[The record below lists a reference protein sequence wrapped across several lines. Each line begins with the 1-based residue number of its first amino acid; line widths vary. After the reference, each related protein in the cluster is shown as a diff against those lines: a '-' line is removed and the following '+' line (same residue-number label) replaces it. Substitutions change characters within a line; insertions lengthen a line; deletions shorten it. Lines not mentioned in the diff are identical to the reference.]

1 MQRKLLKTSLFGFS
15 KTEVCD
21 YIARVND
28 EFNGKIDL
36 LTAEHT
42 KEKNELMAQITAL
55 NEELDKYKQANA
67 DIAQALFDAQQYA
80 AELKAKADGEYKE
93 AQDELLAI
101 KETETDKL
109 NTYREKIEKVRKDIV
124 ALLSDIDD
132 KLTSQTAETEDLI
145 AEYNSEEGIAV

>member
-36 LTAEHT
+36 ITAEHT
-42 KEKNELMAQITAL
+42 KERNELTAQIAAL
-55 NEELDKYKQANA
+55 NEEINKYKQANA

-80 AELKAKADGEYKE
+80 TELKAKADGEYKE
-93 AQDELLAI
+93 AQDELLAL
-101 KETETDKL
+101 KEAETDKL
-109 NTYREKIEKVRKDIV
+109 NTYREKIENVRKEIV
-124 ALLSDIDD
+124 SVLSDIDD
-132 KLTSQTAETEDLI
+132 KLAAETVKTEDLI

>member
-1 MQRKLLKTSLFGFS
+1 MQKKLLRTSLFGFS

-42 KEKNELMAQITAL
+42 KERNELTAQIAAL
-55 NEELDKYKQANA
+55 QEEINKYKQANA

-93 AQDELLAI
+93 AQAELFAL
-101 KETETDKL
+101 KEAETDKL
-109 NTYREKIEKVRKDIV
+109 NTYREKIENVRKEIV
-124 ALLSDIDD
+124 SVLSDIDD
-132 KLTSQTAETEDLI
+132 KLAAETVKTEDLI

>member
-1 MQRKLLKTSLFGFS
+1 MQKKLLRTSLFGFS

-36 LTAEHT
+36 ITAEHT
-42 KEKNELMAQITAL
+42 KERNELTAQIAAL
-55 NEELDKYKQANA
+55 NEEINKYKQANA

-80 AELKAKADGEYKE
+80 TELKAKADGEYKE
-93 AQDELLAI
+93 AQDELLAL
-101 KETETDKL
+101 KEAETDKL
-109 NTYREKIEKVRKDIV
+109 NTYREKIENVRKEIV
-124 ALLSDIDD
+124 SVLSDIDD
-132 KLTSQTAETEDLI
+132 KLAAKTVKTEDLI

>member
-1 MQRKLLKTSLFGFS
+1 MQKKLLRTSLFGFS

-36 LTAEHT
+36 ITAEHT
-42 KEKNELMAQITAL
+42 KERNELTAQIAAL
-55 NEELDKYKQANA
+55 NEEINKYKQANA

-80 AELKAKADGEYKE
+80 TELKAKADGEYKE
-93 AQDELLAI
+93 ARDELLAL
-101 KETETDKL
+101 KEAETDKL
-109 NTYREKIEKVRKDIV
+109 NTYREKIENVRKEIV
-124 ALLSDIDD
+124 SVLSDIDD
-132 KLTSQTAETEDLI
+132 KLAAKTVKTEDLI

>member
-1 MQRKLLKTSLFGFS
+1 MQKKLLRTSLFGFS

-36 LTAEHT
+36 ITAEHT
-42 KEKNELMAQITAL
+42 KERNELTAQIAAL
-55 NEELDKYKQANA
+55 NEEINKYKQANA

-80 AELKAKADGEYKE
+80 TELKAKADGEYKE
-93 AQDELLAI
+93 AQDELLAL
-101 KETETDKL
+101 KEAETDKL
-109 NTYREKIEKVRKDIV
+109 NTYREKIENFRKEIV
-124 ALLSDIDD
+124 SVLSDIDD
-132 KLTSQTAETEDLI
+132 KLAAGTVKTEDLI

>member
-1 MQRKLLKTSLFGFS
+1 MQKKLLRTSLFGFS

-36 LTAEHT
+36 ITAEHT
-42 KEKNELMAQITAL
+42 KERNELTAQIAAL
-55 NEELDKYKQANA
+55 NEEINKYKQANA

-80 AELKAKADGEYKE
+80 TELKAKADGEYKE
-93 AQDELLAI
+93 AQDELLAL
-101 KETETDKL
+101 KEAETAKL
-109 NTYREKIEKVRKDIV
+109 NTYREKIENVRKEIV
-124 ALLSDIDD
+124 SVLSDIDD
-132 KLTSQTAETEDLI
+132 KLAAETVKTEDLI

>member
-1 MQRKLLKTSLFGFS
+1 MQKKLLRTSLFGFS

-36 LTAEHT
+36 ITAEHT
-42 KEKNELMAQITAL
+42 KERNELTAQIAAL
-55 NEELDKYKQANA
+55 NEEINKYKQANA

-80 AELKAKADGEYKE
+80 TELKAKADGEYKE
-93 AQDELLAI
+93 ARDELLAL
-101 KETETDKL
+101 KGAETDKL
-109 NTYREKIEKVRKDIV
+109 NTYREKIENVRKEIV
-124 ALLSDIDD
+124 SVLSDIDD
-132 KLTSQTAETEDLI
+132 KLAAETVKTEDLI

>member
-1 MQRKLLKTSLFGFS
+1 MQKKLLKTSLFGFS

-42 KEKNELMAQITAL
+42 KERNELTAQIAAL
-55 NEELDKYKQANA
+55 NEEINKYKQANA

-80 AELKAKADGEYKE
+80 TELKAKADGEYKE
-93 AQDELLAI
+93 AQDELLAL
-101 KETETDKL
+101 KEAETDKL
-109 NTYREKIEKVRKDIV
+109 NTYREKIENVRKEIV
-124 ALLSDIDD
+124 SVLSDIDD
-132 KLTSQTAETEDLI
+132 KLAAETVKTEDLI

>member
-42 KEKNELMAQITAL
+42 NEKNELIAQITAL

-124 ALLSDIDD
+124 TLLSEIDD
-132 KLTSQTAETEDLI
+132 KLTCQTTETEDLI

>member
-1 MQRKLLKTSLFGFS
+1 MQKKLLRTSLFGFS

-42 KEKNELMAQITAL
+42 KEKNELTAQIAAL
-55 NEELDKYKQANA
+55 NEEINKYKQANA

-80 AELKAKADGEYKE
+80 TELKAKADGEYKE
-93 AQDELLAI
+93 AQDELLAL
-101 KETETDKL
+101 KEAETDKL
-109 NTYREKIEKVRKDIV
+109 NTYREKIENVRKEIV
-124 ALLSDIDD
+124 SVLSDIDD
-132 KLTSQTAETEDLI
+132 KLAAETVKTEDLI

>member
-1 MQRKLLKTSLFGFS
+1 MQKKLLRTSLFGFS

-42 KEKNELMAQITAL
+42 KERNELIAQIAAL
-55 NEELDKYKQANA
+55 NEEINKYKQANA

-93 AQDELLAI
+93 AQDELLALR
-101 KETETDKL
+101 ETETEKL
-109 NTYREKIEKVRKDIV
+109 IAYREKIEQVRKEIIS
-124 ALLSDIDD
+124 ALSALDE
-132 KLTSQTAETEDLI
+132 KLTDEMGKTEDLI
-145 AEYNSEEGIAV
+145 TEYNSEEGNAV

>member
-1 MQRKLLKTSLFGFS
+1 MQKKLLRTSLFGFS

-42 KEKNELMAQITAL
+42 KERNELTAQIAAL
-55 NEELDKYKQANA
+55 NEEINKYKQANA

-80 AELKAKADGEYKE
+80 TELKAKADGEYKE
-93 AQDELLAI
+93 ARDELLAL
-101 KETETDKL
+101 KEAETDKL
-109 NTYREKIEKVRKDIV
+109 NTYREKIENVRKEIV
-124 ALLSDIDD
+124 SVLSDIDD
-132 KLTSQTAETEDLI
+132 KLTVETGKTEDLI
-145 AEYNSEEGIAV
+145 SEYNSEEGIAV

>member
-1 MQRKLLKTSLFGFS
+1 MQKKLLRTSLFGFS

-36 LTAEHT
+36 ITAEHT
-42 KEKNELMAQITAL
+42 KERNELTAQIAAL
-55 NEELDKYKQANA
+55 NEEINKYKQANA

-80 AELKAKADGEYKE
+80 TELKAKADGEYKE
-93 AQDELLAI
+93 AQDELLAF
-101 KETETDKL
+101 KEAETDKL
-109 NTYREKIEKVRKDIV
+109 NTYREKIESVRKEIV
-124 ALLSDIDD
+124 SVLSDIDD
-132 KLTSQTAETEDLI
+132 KLAAETVKTEDLI

>member
-1 MQRKLLKTSLFGFS
+1 MQKKLLRTSLFGFS

-28 EFNGKIDL
+28 EYNDKIDL

-42 KEKNELMAQITAL
+42 KERNELTAQIAAL
-55 NEELDKYKQANA
+55 NEEINKYKQANA

-80 AELKAKADGEYKE
+80 TELKAKADGKYKE
-93 AQDELLAI
+93 AQDELLAL
-101 KETETDKL
+101 KEAETDKL
-109 NTYREKIEKVRKDIV
+109 NTYREKIENVRKEIV
-124 ALLSDIDD
+124 SVLSDIDD
-132 KLTSQTAETEDLI
+132 KLAAETVKTEDLI

>member
-1 MQRKLLKTSLFGFS
+1 MQKKLLRTSLFGFS

-36 LTAEHT
+36 ITAEHT
-42 KEKNELMAQITAL
+42 KERNELTAQIAAL
-55 NEELDKYKQANA
+55 NEEINKYKQANA

-80 AELKAKADGEYKE
+80 TELKAKADGEYKE
-93 AQDELLAI
+93 AQDELLTL
-101 KETETDKL
+101 KETETAKL
-109 NTYREKIEKVRKDIV
+109 NTYREKIENVRKEIV
-124 ALLSDIDD
+124 SVLSDIDD
-132 KLTSQTAETEDLI
+132 KLAAETVKTEDLI

>member
-42 KEKNELMAQITAL
+42 NEKNELIAQITAL

-132 KLTSQTAETEDLI
+132 KLTCQTAETEDLI

>member
-42 KEKNELMAQITAL
+42 KEKTELMAQMTAL

-132 KLTSQTAETEDLI
+132 KLTCQTAETEDLI

>member
-1 MQRKLLKTSLFGFS
+1 MQKKLLRTSLFGFS

-42 KEKNELMAQITAL
+42 KERNELIAQIAAL
-55 NEELDKYKQANA
+55 NEEINKYKQANA
-67 DIAQALFDAQQYA
+67 DVAQALFDAQQYA
-80 AELKAKADGEYKE
+80 TELKAKADGKYKE
-93 AQDELLAI
+93 AQDELFAL

-109 NTYREKIEKVRKDIV
+109 NTYREKIEKVRKEIV
-124 ALLSDIDD
+124 SVLSDIDD
-132 KLTSQTAETEDLI
+132 KLAAETVKTENLI

>member
-1 MQRKLLKTSLFGFS
+1 MQKKLLRTSLFGFS

-42 KEKNELMAQITAL
+42 KERNELIAQIAAL
-55 NEELDKYKQANA
+55 NEEINKYKQANA
-67 DIAQALFDAQQYA
+67 DVAQALFDAQQFA
-80 AELKAKADGEYKE
+80 TELKAKADGEYKE
-93 AQDELLAI
+93 ARDELLAL

-109 NTYREKIEKVRKDIV
+109 NTYREKIEKVRKEIV
-124 ALLSDIDD
+124 SVLSDIDD
-132 KLTSQTAETEDLI
+132 KLAAETVKTEDLI

>member
-1 MQRKLLKTSLFGFS
+1 MQKKLLRTSLFGFS

-28 EFNGKIDL
+28 EFNSKIDL

-42 KEKNELMAQITAL
+42 KERNELTAQIAAL
-55 NEELDKYKQANA
+55 NEEINKYKQANA

-80 AELKAKADGEYKE
+80 TELKAKADGEYKE
-93 AQDELLAI
+93 AQDELLAL
-101 KETETDKL
+101 KEAETDKL
-109 NTYREKIEKVRKDIV
+109 NTYREKIENVRKEIV
-124 ALLSDIDD
+124 SVLSDIDD
-132 KLTSQTAETEDLI
+132 KLAAKTVKTEDLI

>member
-1 MQRKLLKTSLFGFS
+1 MQKKLLRTSLFGFS
-15 KTEVCD
+15 KTEVCE

-42 KEKNELMAQITAL
+42 KEKNELTAQIAAL
-55 NEELDKYKQANA
+55 NEEINKYKQANA

-80 AELKAKADGEYKE
+80 TELKAKADGEYKE
-93 AQDELLAI
+93 AQDELLAL
-101 KETETDKL
+101 KEAETDKL
-109 NTYREKIEKVRKDIV
+109 NTYREKIENVRKEIV
-124 ALLSDIDD
+124 SVLSDIDD
-132 KLTSQTAETEDLI
+132 KLAAETVKTEDLI